1 MFLAAPQ
8 RGVLFWL
15 LIMPL
20 LLTPPYVISNRLEWF
35 PAHEVPRLAI
45 DDWVPF
51 MPELALLY
59 LGLFPLMWL
68 AVLIQREA
76 WAAKGM
82 VLGAAA
88 CAWLVSLIF
97 VFFPTSFAR
106 PAIDAQGFYGLIV
119 GLDTPRNACPSLH
132 GTYAALSA
140 AWIAHAR
147 GWRWGLSAA
156 AAAFAILL
164 ATVAVRQHGVID
176 LSIGAAIGLVAFA
189 LARAWGRRPEQTT

>member
-1 MFLAAPQ
+1 M
-8 RGVLFWL
+8 FWL
-15 LIMPL
+15 LVMPL
-20 LLTPPYVISNRLEWF
+20 LLTPPYTISNRLEWF

-51 MPELALLY
+51 VPELALLY

-68 AVLIQREA
+68 AVLAQRDA
-76 WAAKGM
+76 SAAKRM
-82 VLGAAA
+82 VLGAAS

-97 VFFPTSFAR
+97 VFYPTTFAR
-106 PAIDAQGFYGLIV
+106 PDIAPRGFYALVV

-147 GWRWGLSAA
+147 GWRWGLAA
-156 AAAFAILL
+156 GTVAFAVLV

-176 LSIGAAIGLVAFA
+176 LALGSAIGLLAFA
-189 LARAWGRRPEQTT
+189 LTRPRTPSPRQEQPEPA